1 MTNLNL
7 PIYALPTSFMATS
20 GETERMASYRTTRN
34 QFATTIILAAS
45 MIVASSSTL
54 AGGLLSIPFNVAN
67 FTNNPTIIDNPY
79 WPLLPGGV
87 ASRTFTYLG
96 ETEDECVVN
105 TVASEQGEIKMDFED
120 QYAAIAA
127 QVVRDQEWVV
137 ADCDT
142 VPTDAD
148 LKEFTFD
155 WYAQD
160 NNGNVWYFGE
170 ASRDFEDG
178 CPSLSA
184 VPLGTE
190 DWGDYGLDDLQED
203 CTGGSWEAGQL
214 GPDGEI
220 IGQPGIV
227 VPSDDPYGPDGE
239 PLSPGNYYM
248 QEVAEGAE
256 DMGKILSRK
265 ASVSIESG
273 AFEDDYENCR
283 KVKEWTALEP
293 GASVEHKYYCAG
305 IGLILING
313 IGGGPTESEV
323 LVSIVPTP

>member
-1 MTNLNL
+1 MTDLKL
-7 PIYALPTSFMATS
+7 PGFTF
-20 GETERMASYRTTRN
+20 
-34 QFATTIILAAS
+34 AAS
-45 MIVASSSTL
+45 LMALSMTIVSGNVS
-54 AGGLLSIPFNVAN
+54 AGGLLAIEFEDAN
-67 FTNNPTIIDNPY
+67 FSNSTIIDNPY
-79 WPLLPGGV
+79 WPLLPYGTT
-87 ASRTFTYLG
+87 SRSFTYIG
-96 ETEDECVVN
+96 ETEDECVLN
-105 TVASEQGEIKMDFED
+105 TVSLLQGDTKNDFER
-120 QYAAIAA
+120 QYTGIAA
-127 QVVRDQEWVV
+127 QVVLDREWVV
-137 ADCDT
+137 ENCDD
-142 VPTDAD
+142 VPFDDD
-148 LKEFTFD
+148 LKELTFD

-160 NNGNVWYFGE
+160 DNGNVWYFGE
-170 ASRDFEDG
+170 ASRDFEDV
-178 CPSLSA
+178 CPSLMD
-184 VPLGTE
+184 VPLNTE
-190 DWGDYGLDDLQED
+190 NWGLIGDGEFGDLQED
-203 CTGGSWEAGQL
+203 CTGGSWEAGQY

-227 VPSDDPYGPDGE
+227 VPSDYPYGPYGE

>member
-1 MTNLNL
+1 MFSAKTLL
-7 PIYALPTSFMATS
+7 AATVEGTAGDATS
-20 GETERMASYRTTRN
+20 K
-34 QFATTIILAAS
+34 
-45 MIVASSSTL
+45 
-54 AGGLLSIPFNVAN
+54 
-67 FTNNPTIIDNPY
+67 
-79 WPLLPGGV
+79 
-87 ASRTFTYLG
+87 TFTYLG

-105 TVASEQGEIKMDFED
+105 TVASEQSEIKMDFKFPYD
-120 QYAAIAA
+120 SITAR
-127 QVVRDQEWVV
+127 VVRDQEWVV

-142 VPTDAD
+142 VPTDDD
-148 LKEFTFD
+148 LKELTFD

-160 NNGNVWYFGE
+160 DNDNVWYFGE

-178 CPSLSA
+178 CPSLID

-190 DWGDYGLDDLQED
+190 DWGDFGFGDLQED
-203 CTGGSWEAGQL
+203 CTGGSWEAGQY
-214 GPDGEI
+214 GPDEEI

-227 VPSDDPYGPDGE
+227 VPSDYPYGPYGE

-256 DMGKILSRK
+256 DMGKVLSRK

-273 AFEDDYENCR
+273 AFEGDYENCR

-293 GASVEHKYYCAG
+293 GGSVEHKYYCAG

-313 IGGGPTESEV
+313 IGGGPTETEV
-323 LVSIVPTP
+323 LVNIDSTP